1 MVTPSLPNILKEC
14 LSLRVWHESSQAM
27 FIPSRSATPWVISVI
42 VHCHATPN
50 HCHWPTFFPHSLF
63 LSLPLLLPPSLYYC
77 QAVKWMLAY
86 FKALLSNSLLCTG
99 QVRGSAERDLAAY
112 ETSTLKQLAQPPTV
126 ARRMM
131 RLFSFTSQ
139 TESIIYIRRSSPTL
153 SKDFRSAN
161 VERLNGGQRGVKR
174 AGLWQRCLPSTC
186 SQSKQTLKLDGA

>member
-1 MVTPSLPNILKEC
+1 MKAHRQCSLLQGMLRLE
-14 LSLRVWHESSQAM
+14 LSVL
-27 FIPSRSATPWVISVI
+27 SV
-42 VHCHATPN
+42 VHCHATPD
-50 HCHWPTFFPHSLF
+50 HCHSPTFFPHSLF
-63 LSLPLLLPPSLYYC
+63 LSPTPPPLLFPPSLFYC

-161 VERLNGGQRGVKR
+161 VGRLNCGQRGVKR
-174 AGLWQRCLPSTC
+174 AGL
-186 SQSKQTLKLDGA
+186 